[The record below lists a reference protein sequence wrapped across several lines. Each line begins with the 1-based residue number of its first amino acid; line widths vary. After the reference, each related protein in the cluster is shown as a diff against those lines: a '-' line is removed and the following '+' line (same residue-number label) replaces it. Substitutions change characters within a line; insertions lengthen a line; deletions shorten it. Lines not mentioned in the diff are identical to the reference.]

1 MTFECMKEI
10 VFVALRVIFN
20 NIRFWYI
27 RIKNIN
33 LCNQIL
39 SHMDKSNF
47 F

>member
-10 VFVALRVIFN
+10 VFVALRVIFI

-33 LCNQIL
+33 LR
-39 SHMDKSNF
+39 F
-47 F
+47 

>member
-10 VFVALRVIFN
+10 VFGALMVIFI

-33 LCNQIL
+33 LR
-39 SHMDKSNF
+39 F
-47 F
+47 

>member
-10 VFVALRVIFN
+10 VFGALRVIFN

-33 LCNQIL
+33 LL
-39 SHMDKSNF
+39 L
-47 F
+47 

>member
-10 VFVALRVIFN
+10 VFGALRVSFI

-33 LCNQIL
+33 LHLI
-39 SHMDKSNF
+39 K
-47 F
+47 